1 MPLDIIDSLVKAL
14 SADPTAFVPA
24 LQNMLH
30 NKVNINRLQKDME
43 KAQSNIDALKDQARS
58 LEAHNGK

>member
-1 MPLDIIDSLVKAL
+1 MAEFEIVQFQPDMEEVLGSELNSLVKAL

-30 NKVNINRLQKDME
+30 NKVIEYRDK
-43 KAQSNIDALKDQARS
+43 
-58 LEAHNGK
+58 